1 MRAIAVGGKAK
12 LLAASHISTTDAVR
26 STITAAVKAG
36 QDVAEIESE
45 KAVQT
50 VPAPEDGVL
59 RQVAAEGQVVPV
71 LNVIGTVD

>member
-1 MRAIAVGGKAK
+1 MSSELCMPQLGMMMMEGT
-12 LLAASHISTTDAVR
+12 LLRWLAPDG
-26 STITAAVKAG
+26 AAVKAG

-59 RQVAAEGQVVPV
+59 RHIAAEGQVVPV
-71 LNVIGTVD
+71 FNVIGAVD